1 MADALD
7 TQPSLI
13 LRLRNPAD
21 SAAWNQFAQLYGPAL
36 YRFARQQGFQHQDA
50 ENLIQEVLVGVARGV
65 HSWSPD
71 PERGRFRAW
80 LFRIARNKS
89 INFLTRPRHRA
100 LGTGD
105 TGLHRW
111 LNNHPAPTGELWIQ
125 LDQEYRRAV
134 LRRLLK
140 RVRADV
146 SAKTWSA
153 FWWTYIEEMPVA
165 TAADRL
171 GMSPG
176 AVHIARSRVLARL
189 NQAARLLETKTG
201 LGPKGPA

>member
-21 SAAWNQFAQLYGPAL
+21 SAAWNGFPQLYGPAL

-65 HSWSPD
+65 TP
-71 PERGRFRAW
+71 GRLIPNAAGSRAW
-80 LFRIARNKS
+80 LFPVARNKS

-111 LNNHPAPTGELWIQ
+111 LNNHPRPHRGTLDPTGSG
-125 LDQEYRRAV
+125 V
-134 LRRLLK
+134 
-140 RVRADV
+140 
-146 SAKTWSA
+146 
-153 FWWTYIEEMPVA
+153 PVGRFCG
-165 TAADRL
+165 DC
-171 GMSPG
+171 
-176 AVHIARSRVLARL
+176 
-189 NQAARLLETKTG
+189 
-201 LGPKGPA
+201 